1 MKARNPEHLGGY
13 IEDFLHQG
21 ELGKRIAEQQ
31 VLEEWRKLGGGNIGR
46 YTNNVYLSGRKL
58 FVKLTSPLLKNDLM
72 MSRSTL
78 VERLNGKVG
87 TSVIYDIVFL

>member
-31 VLEEWRKLGGGNIGR
+31 VL
-46 YTNNVYLSGRKL
+46 
-58 FVKLTSPLLKNDLM
+58 
-72 MSRSTL
+72 
-78 VERLNGKVG
+78 
-87 TSVIYDIVFL
+87 